1 MFQENLKSARTAQGL
16 SQEELAAR
24 LHVVRQTISKWEHG
38 LSVPD
43 AHLLLQLSEVLEVPV
58 HDLLGDKVEFGR
70 ESQDDAIARW
80 LEQLNRLL
88 AEKQARNRR
97 TGKIIGCVLLG
108 ILALCLLLALAG
120 MAAFHSF

>member
-1 MFQENLKSARTAQGL
+1 MFQENLKRARAARGL

-43 AHLLLQLSEVLEVPV
+43 AHLLLSLSEILEVPV
-58 HDLLGDKVEFGR
+58 HDLLGSKLEFDR
-70 ESQDDAIARW
+70 ESRDDAIARR

-88 AEKQARNRR
+88 AEKQARSRR
-97 TGKIIGCVLLG
+97 IGKLIGCVLLG
-108 ILALCLLLALAG
+108 ILVLCLLLALAG
-120 MAAFHSF
+120 MAVFHSF